1 MRNLLFR
8 VCTVILS
15 SLFLCS
21 CGKDVIASPEDP
33 VDDPATNFD
42 GYKIKDTIG
51 LDKESLFYTD
61 VYADSTFIL
70 GLKDRKIWVGCFNSN
85 TKEQLNEWNGIEQVP
100 DSIKKFRNVHFTTT
114 TNGYICLAGFGTD
127 SGNACGILLSLS
139 NKDNTAKYVNFNH
152 YYDNYQ
158 IYNDAI
164 YIYGSLINELYSL
177 DGTMIISSVSKYTT
191 GDSTFFSG
199 FYNDKVRFRL
209 YNEQTKEQMQEWKG
223 QETFDRNIK
232 IYEGYGEYSNYYVDA
247 LILRLSNS
255 YNLQPK
261 IINTSWGIAV
271 VPDYQQKDSDHFIV
285 GDIFF
290 LNGNKAVCYHL
301 SENTWRSNT
310 DIKKWYKESIL
321 MQTSE
326 PIEGRKSIVFSPE
339 GIVIEKLTSIDPDPM
354 IMIDNNLI
362 IPISYIEGIRIGRRS
377 DFPKDNKTYI
387 HRVNCKTG
395 ETVWSTLIEAINDVK
410 EYNCRWSIVL
420 IDDSTNNWIYQIEII
435 FYDGSKRQTKF
446 SINIDTGEIKY
457 L

>member
-1 MRNLLFR
+1 MRNLLFK

-21 CGKDVIASPEDP
+21 CGKDLIASPEDP
-33 VDDPATNFD
+33 VSVDDPATNFY

-100 DSIKKFRNVHFTTT
+100 DSIKKFRNVHLTTT

-232 IYEGYGEYSNYYVDA
+232 VYKGYGEYSNYYIDA
-247 LILRLSNS
+247 LCIQFSKS
-255 YNLQPK
+255 IDLQPQ

-271 VPDYQQKDSDHFIV
+271 IPDYKQKDSEHILT
-285 GDIFF
+285 GDLF
-290 LNGNKAVCYHL
+290 LLNDNKVICYHL
-301 SENTWRSNT
+301 GDDINRSYGAY
-310 DIKKWYKESIL
+310 IKEWHKESIL
-321 MQTSE
+321 MQTVYGNF
-326 PIEGRKSIVFSPE
+326 EGHKYQVFSPK
-339 GIVIEKLTSIDPDPM
+339 GMVIEDLSGISNPDPM
-354 IMIDNNLI
+354 IDSYLV
-362 IPISYIEGIRIGRRS
+362 PISYTEGISLYFKKYVQRI
-377 DFPKDNKTYI
+377 DY
-387 HRVNCKTG
+387 KTG
-395 ETVWSTLIEAINDVK
+395 KTIWRTLIESIKDIG
-410 EYNCRWSIVL
+410 EYDGKWSIVL